1 MKWIFV
7 LVSMLHVL
15 IGSSQP
21 GKYAGSKKVLI
32 GKTFT
37 KQEDMPQ
44 LKGWEYYSGTV
55 MNIDPMAA
63 PELHM
68 AEVYKKGTTH
78 LIIFLVREDTASN
91 QSVIA
96 DVIEVAGVAKGWS
109 IQTFGCRQYKK
120 NSTYIIALG
129 RDSNDEFIK
138 TIKKAWRF
146 NPDKRRV
153 ELLPI
158 KGIDCIN
165 ETGC

>member
-7 LVSMLHVL
+7 FVSMLTVL

-21 GKYAGSKKVLI
+21 GRYAGSKKALI

-37 KQEDMPQ
+37 KQEEMPQ

-55 MNIDPMAA
+55 MNIDPMTA

-78 LIIFLVREDTASN
+78 LIIFLVREDTTSN
-91 QSVIA
+91 HSVIA

-120 NSTYIIALG
+120 TSAYIIALG
-129 RDSNDEFIK
+129 KDSNGELIRI
-138 TIKKAWRF
+138 IKKAWRF
-146 NPDKRRV
+146 NADKRRV
-153 ELLPI
+153 EVLPI
-158 KGIDCIN
+158 KGIDCYS